1 MPLID
6 RTAVRKLLDA
16 QQQNAALV
24 LLQGE
29 CVVMEEAQAD
39 EQGGLVIARRR
50 EVRPVADDHELDL
63 LVARLDT
70 MAREL
75 GA

>member
-6 RTAVRKLLDA
+6 RTAVRELLDA
-16 QQQNAALV
+16 SQQDAALV
-24 LLQGE
+24 LLRGE
-29 CVVMEEAQAD
+29 CVVMKEAQAD

-50 EVRPVADDHELDL
+50 EVRQVSDDRELDL